1 MNKTINEIINNY
13 TSGKTPVEDT
23 NKALKKAGAGF
34 SFQPGKNALTAEEI
48 AATHVG
54 PRPNDAT
61 GYGLMSSGTSTMD
74 KVHVVKG
81 KLQGGAVNTVGS
93 DGMPNECDIVYI
105 GGQVWQVYGDELGNL
120 APERLPGGP
129 PCTPS
134 PAQWHGK
141 RKSTSTSPKRIW
153 CTTGPSITARKW

>member
-61 GYGLMSSGTSTMD
+61 GYGLMSSGTST
-74 KVHVVKG
+74 
-81 KLQGGAVNTVGS
+81 
-93 DGMPNECDIVYI
+93 
-105 GGQVWQVYGDELGNL
+105 
-120 APERLPGGP
+120 
-129 PCTPS
+129 
-134 PAQWHGK
+134 
-141 RKSTSTSPKRIW
+141 
-153 CTTGPSITARKW
+153 

>member
-81 KLQGGAVNTVGS
+81 KLQ
-93 DGMPNECDIVYI
+93 CHIK
-105 GGQVWQVYGDELGNL
+105 L
-120 APERLPGGP
+120 APP
-129 PCTPS
+129 
-134 PAQWHGK
+134 
-141 RKSTSTSPKRIW
+141 IN
-153 CTTGPSITARKW
+153 